1 MRSIPV
7 RVNGVLAQRLGTSR
21 LHISLP
27 EESTV
32 ADLLE
37 ALRRNY
43 PAAEDAVEKCVVV
56 VGGKH
61 VSPTT
66 SLIENEEVSLLMPVA
81 GG

>member
-21 LHISLP
+21 LHVSLP
-27 EESTV
+27 EEATV
-32 ADLLE
+32 GDLLE
-37 ALRRNY
+37 TLRQTY

-61 VSPTT
+61 VSP
-66 SLIENEEVSLLMPVA
+66 SKSSSENEEVSLLMPVA